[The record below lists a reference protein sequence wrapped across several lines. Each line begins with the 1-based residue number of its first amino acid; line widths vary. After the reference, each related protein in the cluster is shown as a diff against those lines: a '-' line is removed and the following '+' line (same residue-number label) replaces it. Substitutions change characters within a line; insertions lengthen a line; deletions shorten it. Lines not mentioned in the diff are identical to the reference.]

1 MLSRSPLRHA
11 AWFLRGVDA
20 TLLWQAAEWRVQVR
34 KGEQRMA
41 DLGDIKAL
49 TFDVF
54 GTVVD
59 WRSGIIREGEALGR
73 ARGITI
79 DWARFAD
86 AWRGLYQ
93 PMLSRVRDGA
103 MGWTKLD
110 DLHRASLDRLLVE
123 FGITGLGEAEIDHF
137 NRAWHRLD
145 PWPDA
150 VAGLTRLKRRYIL
163 ATLSNGNVALLVN
176 MAKRAG
182 LPWDALLG
190 AEPARHYKPQP
201 EAYLATAAFLGLK
214 PAQCL
219 MVAAHYHDLLAARA
233 CGFRTAYVWRREEFG
248 SRPKDDLPA
257 VHELDLVVEDFGA
270 LADRLGIA

>member
-1 MLSRSPLRHA
+1 MTELS
-11 AWFLRGVDA
+11 
-20 TLLWQAAEWRVQVR
+20 
-34 KGEQRMA
+34 
-41 DLGDIKAL
+41 DIKAL

-73 ARGITI
+73 TKGLAV

-93 PMLSRVRDGA
+93 PAMSQVRDGTRP
-103 MGWTKLD
+103 WVRLD
-110 DLHRASLDRLLVE
+110 DLHRESLERLLPE
-123 FGITGLGEAEIDHF
+123 FGIAGLSEAEIDDL

-150 VAGLTRLKRRYIL
+150 VTGMTRLKRRYIL
-163 ATLSNGNVALLVN
+163 ASLSNGNVALLVN

-182 LPWDALLG
+182 LPWDAVLG
-190 AEPARHYKPQP
+190 AEPARHYKPQK
-201 EAYLATAAFLGLK
+201 EAYLATAAFLGLR

-219 MVAAHYHDLLAARA
+219 MVAAHYDDLVAAAA
-233 CGFRTAYVWRREEFG
+233 CGFRTAYVWRRDEFG
-248 SRPKDDLPA
+248 VRPKDDLPA
-257 VHELDLVVEDFGA
+257 VHALDLVVEDFGA
-270 LADRLGIA
+270 LADRLGCV

>member
-1 MLSRSPLRHA
+1 MTDLSEIS
-11 AWFLRGVDA
+11 
-20 TLLWQAAEWRVQVR
+20 
-34 KGEQRMA
+34 
-41 DLGDIKAL
+41 AL

-59 WRSGIIREGEALGR
+59 WRSGIIRDGEALGR
-73 ARGITI
+73 AKGLAV

-93 PMLSRVRDGA
+93 PALSQVRDGTRP
-103 MGWTKLD
+103 WTKLD
-110 DLHRASLDRLLVE
+110 DLHRESLERLLVE
-123 FGITGLGEAEIDHF
+123 FGIAGLSEAEADAL

-150 VAGLTRLKRRYIL
+150 VAGMTRLRRRYIL

-182 LPWDALLG
+182 LPWDAVLG
-190 AEPARHYKPQP
+190 AEVARRYKPQK
-201 EAYLATAAFLGLK
+201 EAYLATAAFLGLR

-219 MVAAHYHDLLAARA
+219 MAAAHYDALVAAAA
-233 CGFRTAYVWRREEFG
+233 CGFRTAYVWRRDEFVV
-248 SRPKDDLPA
+248 RPKDDLPA
-257 VHELDLVVEDFGA
+257 VHALDLVVEDFGA
-270 LADRLGIA
+270 LADRLGCA